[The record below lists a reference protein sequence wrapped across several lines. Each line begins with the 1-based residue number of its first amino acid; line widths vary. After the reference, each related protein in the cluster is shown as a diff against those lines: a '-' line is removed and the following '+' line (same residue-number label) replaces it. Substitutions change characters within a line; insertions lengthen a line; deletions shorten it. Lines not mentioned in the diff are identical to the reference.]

1 MTIYE
6 AFKNNISTHDI
17 LSYNMSD
24 DEKLAYVFENIN
36 KEKLKEHFP
45 ELYYCLL
52 AFSDRYK

>member
-6 AFKNNISTHDI
+6 AYKNKISTHDI

-36 KEKLKEHFP
+36 KDKLKEYFP